1 MQIGSVSTNSLTPV
15 DTKNMNAI
23 DVSML
28 KKSLETIEINGSM
41 LTKMM
46 ETSVAPHIGSNID
59 IRV

>member
-46 ETSVAPHIGSNID
+46 EASVAPHIGSNID